1 MFAILKK
8 YKKVQNIKI
17 IVSKDV
23 KLVFDKYKQMDED
36 SVEACGIL
44 IGQHSV
50 DKKKIIIDTATSP
63 SKSDKREKYYFK
75 IDSKPHQQI
84 LDGKFIESQKES
96 VYLGTW
102 HSHPEPIPAPSKCD
116 IKDWKKQYRDNKH
129 LFDNMIFVIVGKT
142 TIKYWIIN
150 KNRLSEIEK
159 DLISYE

>member
-17 IVSKDV
+17 IVPKDV
-23 KLVFDKYKQMDED
+23 KLVFDKYKQMEED
-36 SVEACGIL
+36 GVEACGIL

-50 DKKKIIIDTATSP
+50 DEKIIIDTATAP
-63 SKSDKREKYYFK
+63 SKSDKREKHYFK
-75 IDSKPHQQI
+75 IDSKPHQRI

-116 IKDWKKQYRDNKH
+116 IKDWKKQYRLNKH
-129 LFDNMIFVIVGKT
+129 LFDNMIFAIVGIT

-150 KNRLSEIEK
+150 KSRLSEIKE